1 MHAPYQ
7 RTLRANAKLNLLLR
21 VLERTANGYHGI
33 ETIFQRLA
41 LHDLVH
47 VSINDNDRTIECDG
61 PKVPPGGLGESK
73 KNIAWRAA
81 EAYTIWAG
89 WEIGWHIE
97 IEKRIPVGGGLGGGS
112 ADAAAVLR
120 AMEAM
125 CPTPLGQG
133 ALMELAATIG
143 ADVPFLVSDSSLALA
158 WGRGDR
164 VLSISPLPPMA
175 VTLVSFDE
183 GVATGEAYESV
194 SRDREQNGGDA
205 RGALY
210 TFDTFATWESV
221 CALAK
226 NDFERV
232 VPPMHEGVREVLP
245 LVQDEADRI
254 RAAGFPAIGGMTG
267 SGATCFVLH
276 PSDVRLSLSPA
287 VGTVSCTATY

>member
-21 VLERTANGYHGI
+21 VLERSANGYHGI
-33 ETIFQRLA
+33 ETVFQRLA

-61 PKVPPGGLGESK
+61 PSMPGGGLGDSRS
-73 KNIAWRAA
+73 NIAWRAA
-81 EAYTIWAG
+81 EAYAVWSG

-97 IEKRIPVGGGLGGGS
+97 IEKHIPVGGGLGGGS

-125 CPTPLGQG
+125 CPTPLGHG

-143 ADVPFLVSDSSLALA
+143 ADVPFLASESSLAIA
-158 WGRGDR
+158 WGRGGR
-164 VLSISPLPPMA
+164 LLSLPPLPPMS

-183 GVATGEAYESV
+183 GVRTGEAYEAFSHQ
-194 SRDREQNGGDA
+194 RDQDGGET
-205 RGALY
+205 RGAHYALEQLSS
-210 TFDTFATWESV
+210 WETL
-221 CALAK
+221 CALRK

-232 VPPMHEGVREVLP
+232 VPAMHEGVREVLP
-245 LVQDEADRI
+245 LVQDEADRL
-254 RAAGFPAIGGMTG
+254 RAAGFAAAGGMTG
-267 SGATCFVLH
+267 SGATCYVIH
-276 PSDVRLSLSPA
+276 PSDVQPSLSPA
-287 VGTVSCTATY
+287 VGTVSCTRTA